1 MRDVATGEMR
11 SPQSRLCMK
20 PLTYSIQGAV
30 SVGVDFLAQ
39 TAMGF
44 QQRKKMPQFSM
55 KLFLSSVA
63 DVDSKSLTF

>member
-39 TAMGF
+39 TAMGLPAT
-44 QQRKKMPQFSM
+44 QTDAAV
-55 KLFLSSVA
+55 LDEAFLI
-63 DVDSKSLTF
+63 FRRRCRQ